1 MGEKQKL
8 KLKDKGITLIA
19 LVITIIILLILASV
33 TIATLTGENGVIT
46 RAIDAKFKT
55 NLATL
60 KEEIEVYKIG
70 EQLNSKTGIDQ
81 YPVIKEETLENVD
94 KNTISDEL
102 KQKMVRWA
110 TTAEEDEIATI
121 DTIDYS
127 KFYKID
133 KDKVKSANNFKGDL
147 YLIALEDEYKVISIE
162 GEKYNSE
169 TIYVLIPLDD
179 IADPEYIAVGNNTYK
194 LYGDGTIKVV
204 GELTANS
211 GMTEVEEEELQG
223 IKELNI
229 EEIAKGTEMKI
240 DKNVETEDEIAKGYG
255 VKRIYISC
263 DTAYVIDA
271 ENNLWAWGNNQYNK
285 LGQGNSYLVSTPIK
299 IFEIAKKVWGGV
311 LNTYVLDTNNQ
322 LWGAGANTHGQLG
335 QGNTNIY
342 NNFVQINVNGLDT
355 TSIIKIEASNYAL
368 SGNAIIICDNGKV
381 YGCGR
386 NDYGQLGIGNT
397 QSQYSFIDLT
407 QYDEKWSNVKDVIT
421 TGIAILVLTNDNKLY
436 TAGYNAGGNLGIDN
450 GNQNVSILTKI
461 KDDIEEMSVNST
473 TFRNCKSIDGT
484 IWRIDS
490 GKLTEIQDTR
500 GKNTKLI
507 GDSMIIIDGKIYET
521 SGNTLKLYSD
531 KYNIEPKMLEGRNVI
546 QFIVDKKIYIAEN
559 PNIASPNSKSIYKLK
574 KVFNNAIFMQG
585 KVGSISIVDTNG
597 NIYENLTTQNTEV
610 TNVKKLVTSAGARY
624 ALTNTGELYAKGN
637 KYTGMWGSISS
648 KNNYIQVTKDG
659 TTPFNNIKD
668 IYVSNANQGNF
679 GASSIFI
686 TEDNKIYWAGSDG
699 LTPLPNIQGDITETG
714 MGKITAYPKEVTSGT
729 IDKLKDKIVDIKI
742 HYMNEGGIIGKNGLI
757 LTQDGKVYT
766 YSNNNNMTGVG
777 TTNDYEEIVV
787 KERETAKEIETQRG
801 LSLVLLSN
809 GEVYGWGY
817 NTYGILGE
825 GYEVGEIYTTPV
837 KLKIENVRTMTLG
850 DNFAIFE
857 TFAGE
862 VYGIGQNDYG
872 QLGTGDNKGASTFVR
887 CEELEK

>member
-1 MGEKQKL
+1 
-8 KLKDKGITLIA
+8 
-19 LVITIIILLILASV
+19 
-33 TIATLTGENGVIT
+33 
-46 RAIDAKFKT
+46 
-55 NLATL
+55 
-60 KEEIEVYKIG
+60 
-70 EQLNSKTGIDQ
+70 
-81 YPVIKEETLENVD
+81 
-94 KNTISDEL
+94 
-102 KQKMVRWA
+102 MVRWA
-110 TTAEEDEIATI
+110 TTAEEDEIAAI

-211 GMTEVEEEELQG
+211 GMTEAEEEELQG

-229 EEIAKGTEMKI
+229 EEIAKETEMKI

-255 VKRIYISC
+255 VKKIYISC

-285 LGQGNSYLVSTPIK
+285 LGQGNSYLVATPIK
-299 IFEIAKKVWGGV
+299 IFENAKNVWGGV

-322 LWGAGANTHGQLG
+322 LWGAGANTNGQLG

-342 NNFVQINVNGLDT
+342 NNFIEINVNGLDT

-368 SGNAIIICDNGKV
+368 SGNAIIICDNGKAYACGTNV
-381 YGCGR
+381 YGQFGT
-386 NDYGQLGIGNT
+386 GNT
-397 QSQYSFIDLT
+397 QNQLTFIDLT
-407 QYDEKWSNVKDVIT
+407 QYDEKWSNVKDIIT
-421 TGIAILVLTNDNKLY
+421 TGIYTLMLTDDNKLY
-436 TAGYNAGGNLGIDN
+436 GAGYNKEGNLGIDN
-450 GNQNVSILTKI
+450 GNENVAT
-461 KDDIEEMSVNST
+461 
-473 TFRNCKSIDGT
+473 
-484 IWRIDS
+484 
-490 GKLTEIQDTR
+490 LTEIKDNIEEINTKSKYDSI
-500 GKNTKLI
+500 GKKTLKSTDGTVWYIAYKKTVEITGTKGENTKLI
-507 GDSMIIIDGKIYET
+507 GNSMVVIDGKLYKINT
-521 SGNTLKLYSD
+521 SKNNLELYSD
-531 KYNIEPKMLEGRNVI
+531 KYNVEAKVLEGRNVT
-546 QFIVDKKIYIAEN
+546 QFIVNNKIYIAEN
-559 PNIASPNSKSIYKLK
+559 PNIVSPNSKSIYELK
-574 KVFNNAIFMQG
+574 QVFNNAIFMQG
-585 KVGSISIVDTNG
+585 KVENISIVDTNG

-659 TTPFNNIKD
+659 TTPFDNIKD
-668 IYVSNANQGNF
+668 IYTTNAIREDF
-679 GASSIFI
+679 AASAVFV
-686 TEDNKIYWAGSDG
+686 TEDNKIYWAGSEG
-699 LTPLPNIQGDITETG
+699 STPLPNIQGDVTIAGSAVITL
-714 MGKITAYPKEVTSGT
+714 YPKEVSTNT
-729 IDKLKDKIVDIKI
+729 IDTIKDKIVDIKM
-742 HYMNEGGIIGKNGLI
+742 HYMNESGIQGRNGLI
-757 LTQDGKVYT
+757 LTEDGKVYT
-766 YSNNNNMTGVG
+766 YASGESRNNMTGLNKE
-777 TTNDYEEIVV
+777 TSDYEEIVV
-787 KERETAKEIETQRG
+787 KKGETVKEIETQNG
-801 LSLVLLSN
+801 LSLTLLSN

-825 GYEVGEIYTTPV
+825 GYTVGEIYPTPV

-862 VYGIGQNDYG
+862 VYGIGKNDYG